1 MVLEYFSFIILLLS
15 LVSLELW
22 REKIMMINTLC
33 LQSWLQYELK
43 SLTSGFPVLVSSVS
57 CV

>member
-22 REKIMMINTLC
+22 TEQIMMINTLGY
-33 LQSWLQYELK
+33 SHGY
-43 SLTSGFPVLVSSVS
+43 SMN
-57 CV
+57 